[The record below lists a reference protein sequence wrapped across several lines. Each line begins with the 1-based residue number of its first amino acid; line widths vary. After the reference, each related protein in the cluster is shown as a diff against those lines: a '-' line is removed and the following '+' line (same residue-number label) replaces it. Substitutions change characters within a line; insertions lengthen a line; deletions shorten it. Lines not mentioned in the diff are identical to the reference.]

1 MHRMMLIVLLVC
13 SGCSKQPAQNESISA
28 EPETVTVN
36 HVLPAFDGKLL
47 GIDQGE
53 WGGSLIYEDAA
64 GRRQVVLAEN
74 VHGIIENPAG
84 IFAFTGIAHLGIN
97 EGYIY
102 VISRESN
109 EKIYATMLGKLPG
122 APWQITQIA
131 DRRTAF
137 LVYSG
142 YHDNAP
148 YFECYELTGR
158 IVSPSNACSPPQRA
172 W

>member
-1 MHRMMLIVLLVC
+1 MRRILPLILLVC
-13 SGCSKQPAQNESISA
+13 SGCSRESAHNGGIA
-28 EPETVTVN
+28 EKLQTVTVD

-47 GIDQGE
+47 GIDRGE
-53 WGGSLIYEDAA
+53 WGGSLIFEDAA
-64 GRRQVVLAEN
+64 GSRQVVLDEN
-74 VHGIIENPAG
+74 VRGLIENPAG
-84 IFAFTGIAHLGIN
+84 IFAFTGLAHLGIN

-102 VISRESN
+102 VITREPN

-122 APWQITQIA
+122 TPSQVTQLA

-142 YHDNAP
+142 HRNNAP
-148 YFECYELTGR
+148 YFECYALTGR
-158 IVSPSNACSPPQRA
+158 MVSQSNECPPPKRS